1 MPGTG
6 VNPWEDQKGYTGSN
20 SHLQRQ
26 ECAEGISR
34 KQRKG
39 GCQYDDGVI

>member
-1 MPGTG
+1 MSGAG
-6 VNPWEDQKGYTGSN
+6 INPWENQKGYTGSN
-20 SHLQRQ
+20 PHLQRQ